1 MKTKISSLSKNEDF
15 KSLLTGKKITNKY
28 LTIFFKKL
36 SGKNNKKLNIS
47 FVTQK
52 KIGNA
57 VKRNKI
63 KRRLRNIMIEALK
76 KMDLNLSYS
85 YLIISKKKIFDDEF
99 QSIKKT
105 IINDR
110 VINNSYFEN
119 ALEFYNSL

>member
-15 KSLLTGKKITNKY
+15 KSLLSGKKITNKY

-36 SGKNNKKLNIS
+36 SGKNNNKLNIS
-47 FVTQK
+47 FVTKK

-85 YLIISKKKIFDDEF
+85 YLLISKKNIFNDEF

-105 IINDR
+105 IINDFGK
-110 VINNSYFEN
+110 IK
-119 ALEFYNSL
+119 

>member
-1 MKTKISSLSKNEDF
+1 MNTKISSLSKNEDF

-36 SGKNNKKLNIS
+36 SDKNNKKLNIS

-76 KMDLNLSYS
+76 KMELNLSYS
-85 YLIISKKKIFDDEF
+85 YLLISKKNIFDDEF
-99 QSIKKT
+99 QSVKKT
-105 IINDR
+105 IINDFGK
-110 VINNSYFEN
+110 IK
-119 ALEFYNSL
+119 